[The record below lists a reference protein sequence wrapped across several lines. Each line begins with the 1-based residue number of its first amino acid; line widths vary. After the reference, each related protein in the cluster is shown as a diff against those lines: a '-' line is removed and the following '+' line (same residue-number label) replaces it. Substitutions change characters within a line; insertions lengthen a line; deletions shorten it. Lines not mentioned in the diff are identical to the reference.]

1 MGAGTLDITVLDKC
15 AANSRKIEVEVR
27 GKIGTGKAGNYLDYT
42 IACILQELGF
52 IPIQLISTDFVSNTH
67 VRVAMLNLKNV
78 IKTEIKPRLVP
89 GELISF
95 NLGRNSFSVEAD
107 NIINH
112 PKFQRYL
119 YDVTT
124 TIFKQIGMYIG
135 GDFDITTVILSGR
148 SCRLQVLRNAIEESM
163 NELSTK
169 TVRVVEFDSEKDEE
183 KTLVAEGA
191 IAQVS
196 KFDIPTSKVK
206 IKSRRL
212 YASYGLVYQELG
224 GHLRYVE
231 LLNHNDI
238 PYTETTGIFDG
249 NNINIIGTSS
259 SAYIRLVQT
268 YMSPEETEA
277 NYNIGNTEFISDM
290 EEFDMANFNN
300 ADELN
305 VRLRLDRNNN
315 VSLYVNGLKS
325 VASTPKGV
333 DLTSDITKKSIWP
346 VTI

>member
-1 MGAGTLDITVLDKC
+1 
-15 AANSRKIEVEVR
+15 
-27 GKIGTGKAGNYLDYT
+27 
-42 IACILQELGF
+42 
-52 IPIQLISTDFVSNTH
+52 
-67 VRVAMLNLKNV
+67 
-78 IKTEIKPRLVP
+78 
-89 GELISF
+89 
-95 NLGRNSFSVEAD
+95 
-107 NIINH
+107 
-112 PKFQRYL
+112 
-119 YDVTT
+119 
-124 TIFKQIGMYIG
+124 MYIG
-135 GDFDITTVILSGR
+135 SDFDITTVILSGR
-148 SCRLQVLRNAIEESM
+148 SCRLQVLRESIEEAIKS
-163 NELSTK
+163 LSNK
-169 TVRVVEFDSEKDEE
+169 DIRLVEFDSQKDEE

-212 YASYGLVYQELG
+212 YASYGIMFQELG
-224 GHLRYVE
+224 GHLHYVE

-238 PYTETTGIFDG
+238 PYAKTSGIFDG
-249 NNINIIGTSS
+249 KNINVNGTSS

-277 NYNIGNTEFISDM
+277 NYNMGNTEFISDM

-300 ADELN
+300 ADKLN

-325 VASTPKGV
+325 IASTPKGV
-333 DLTSDITKKSIWP
+333 DLTSDITKQSIWP